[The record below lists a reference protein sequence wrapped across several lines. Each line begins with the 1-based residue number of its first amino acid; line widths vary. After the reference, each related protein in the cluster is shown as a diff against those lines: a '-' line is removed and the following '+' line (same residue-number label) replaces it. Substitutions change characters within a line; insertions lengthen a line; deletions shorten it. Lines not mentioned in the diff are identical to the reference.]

1 MSQVKFATDFGHYS
15 HFERMREI
23 FPSHSMPVGGKLQH
37 YPVSFKLD
45 FLTIVPYRDENNR
58 RLSAMII
65 EYKGKKPKISPSA
78 FIAPTAVIIG
88 DVTVG
93 DEASIWWGAVLR
105 SDQNQNPI
113 VVGARTS
120 VQDNCVIHSGE
131 APTIIEEDC
140 TIGHGAIMEG
150 PLIKRGA
157 IIGMNVTL
165 LENVEIGE
173 EALIA
178 AGSVVVPHTK
188 IPPRVLAA
196 GAPAKVKKEL
206 AGEALH
212 WIKMGSA
219 TYVNL
224 CKSYL
229 GGDYK
234 VIG

>member
-1 MSQVKFATDFGHYS
+1 
-15 HFERMREI
+15 
-23 FPSHSMPVGGKLQH
+23 
-37 YPVSFKLD
+37 
-45 FLTIVPYRDENNR
+45 
-58 RLSAMII
+58 MII
-65 EYKGKKPKISPSA
+65 EYKGKRPKISPTA
-78 FIAPTAVIIG
+78 FIAPTAVLIG
-88 DVTVG
+88 DVTIG
-93 DEASIWWGAVLR
+93 DEASIWWGAVIR
-105 SDQNQNPI
+105 SDQNGNPI

-120 VQDNCVIHSGE
+120 IQDNCVLHSGE

-140 TIGHGAIMEG
+140 TVGHCAVMEG
-150 PLIKRGA
+150 PLVRRAA

-165 LENVEIGE
+165 LEDVEIGE

-196 GAPAKVKKEL
+196 GSPAKVKKEL
-206 AGEALH
+206 AGEALN
-212 WIKMGSA
+212 WIKLGSS

-224 CKSYL
+224 RRSYM

>member
-1 MSQVKFATDFGHYS
+1 MIRTFRGIAPKVA
-15 HFERMREI
+15 
-23 FPSHSMPVGGKLQH
+23 
-37 YPVSFKLD
+37 VSAYVD
-45 FLTIVPYRDENNR
+45 
-58 RLSAMII
+58 
-65 EYKGKKPKISPSA
+65 PSA
-78 FIAPTAVIIG
+78 QVIG
-88 DVTVG
+88 DVEIGERSSVWPNASVRG
-93 DEASIWWGAVLR
+93 DTGPIRIGTDTSI
-105 SDQNQNPI
+105 
-113 VVGARTS
+113 
-120 VQDNCVIHSGE
+120 QDNCVLHSGE
-131 APTIIEEDC
+131 APTIIEDDC

-212 WIKMGSA
+212 WIKMGSS

-224 CKSYL
+224 CKSYK
-229 GGDYK
+229 GGDYR

>member
-1 MSQVKFATDFGHYS
+1 
-15 HFERMREI
+15 
-23 FPSHSMPVGGKLQH
+23 L
-37 YPVSFKLD
+37 
-45 FLTIVPYRDENNR
+45 NR
-58 RLSAMII
+58 
-65 EYKGKKPKISPSA
+65 GKKKKNAPPKRM
-78 FIAPTAVIIG
+78 APTATLIG

-105 SDQNQNPI
+105 SDQNANPI
-113 VVGARTS
+113 MVGARTS

-150 PLIKRGA
+150 PLIKRAA

-165 LENVEIGE
+165 LEDVEIGE
-173 EALIA
+173 ESLIA

-196 GAPAKVKKEL
+196 GTPAKVKKEL
-206 AGEALH
+206 GGEALN
-212 WIKMGSA
+212 WIKMGSS

-224 CKSYL
+224 CRSYL
-229 GGDYK
+229 AGDYK

>member
-1 MSQVKFATDFGHYS
+1 
-15 HFERMREI
+15 
-23 FPSHSMPVGGKLQH
+23 
-37 YPVSFKLD
+37 
-45 FLTIVPYRDENNR
+45 
-58 RLSAMII
+58 MII
-65 EYKGKKPKISPSA
+65 EYKGKRPKISPSA
-78 FIAPTAVIIG
+78 FIAPTAVLIG

-105 SDQNQNPI
+105 SDQNANPI
-113 VVGARTS
+113 LVGDRTS

-131 APTIIEEDC
+131 APTIIEADC

-150 PLIKRGA
+150 PLVKRGA

-196 GAPAKVKKEL
+196 GSPAKVKKEL
-206 AGEALH
+206 TGEALH
-212 WIKMGSA
+212 WIKMGSS
-219 TYVNL
+219 TYITL
-224 CKSYL
+224 CQSYL
-229 GGDYK
+229 SGDYK
-234 VIG
+234 IIG